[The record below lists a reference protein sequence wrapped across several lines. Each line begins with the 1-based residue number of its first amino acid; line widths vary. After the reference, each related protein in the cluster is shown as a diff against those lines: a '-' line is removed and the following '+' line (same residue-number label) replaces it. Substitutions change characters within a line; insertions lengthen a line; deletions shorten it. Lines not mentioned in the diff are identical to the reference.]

1 MSRPGSSQVQD
12 AGLRAVGRVRGVREQ
27 DSRIGLQQAIAEQR
41 GHEARALELRRR
53 LEGAATFQAG
63 PSGSFLALRASLDA
77 LGTVLR
83 AAEDETAASRR
94 ISEAAYERWQVDRAR
109 LAAVEVLLERRAE
122 ARRSDA
128 ARREARDLDEIAAQ
142 LWQRRATGGGE
153 RA

>member
-27 DSRIGLQQAIAEQR
+27 DSRIGLQQAIGEQR
-41 GHEARALELRRR
+41 ANEERALELRRR
-53 LEGAATFQAG
+53 LEGATEFGTG

-83 AAEDETAASRR
+83 TAEEETAASRR
-94 ISEAAYERWQVDRAR
+94 ISEAAYARWQVDRAR
-109 LAAVEVLLERRAE
+109 LSAVEVLVERRAE
-122 ARRSDA
+122 ARRSEA

-142 LWQRRATGGGE
+142 LWQRSATGGGE
-153 RA
+153 RG